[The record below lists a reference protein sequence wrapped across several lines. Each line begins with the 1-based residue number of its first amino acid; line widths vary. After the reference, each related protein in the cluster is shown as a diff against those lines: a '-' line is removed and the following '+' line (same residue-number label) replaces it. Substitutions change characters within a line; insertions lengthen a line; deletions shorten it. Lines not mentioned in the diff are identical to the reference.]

1 VYDYALIHK
10 NKFAYVGEII
20 MDFVFILALVIAI
33 FNQFAKLYHLL
44 IFAQTVFMLACLNIP
59 MPPNLYRFLQGFK
72 YAHFYQIPNWFSTID
87 STSRYTDFYHR
98 NFNRIES
105 IFADVAFIHIAGHL
119 IALYSILLVLGLV
132 FYAVRYLPEGR
143 NEYVKKVM
151 SPMREKLKHVKWSHL
166 SDVFLSTFMLV
177 LAAFWFQTLDY
188 STFKT
193 EQSVSIALSYII
205 TLTLCTFCIMYLYKM
220 HTLSLESETDPQAFV
235 EQLHREEYASFYEG
249 ITSTHHTY
257 KNYMLVGKVVAWGCL
272 AGLLCNW
279 PDFCLAIFIVM
290 EIGFGLVYLRFMPF
304 ADDVQNY
311 LYSLCSFIY
320 ALGMILL
327 VVVNQCHK
335 PESQFF
341 VPDSQQHKKILI
353 GYIIIVLILICTF
366 LLII

>member
-1 VYDYALIHK
+1 VYDYALIDK
-10 NKFAYVGEII
+10 NNFAYVGEII
-20 MDFVFILALVIAI
+20 MDFVLLLGLVIAI
-33 FNQFAKLYHLL
+33 FNQFAKLHHFL

-72 YAHFYQIPNWFSTID
+72 YAHFYQIPNWFSTIH

-98 NFNRIES
+98 NFNRVES
-105 IFADVAFIHIAGHL
+105 IFTDLAFIHIAGHL
-119 IALYSILLVLGLV
+119 IALYSILVALGLAL
-132 FYAVRYLPEGR
+132 YAVRYLPESR
-143 NEYVKKVM
+143 NEYLKKLM
-151 SPMREKLKHVKWSHL
+151 GLMGEKLKHVKWSHL

-177 LAAFWFQTLDY
+177 LAAFLFQTIDY
-188 STFKT
+188 STSKT

-205 TLTLCTFCIMYLYKM
+205 TLTVSTFCIMYLYKI
-220 HTLSLESETDPQAFV
+220 HTLSLQSETDPQAFV
-235 EQLHREEYASFYEG
+235 QHLHREEYASFYDG
-249 ITSTHHTY
+249 ITSTHQSY
-257 KNYMLVGKVVAWGCL
+257 KNYMLVGKVVTWGCL
-272 AGLLCNW
+272 AGLFYNW
-279 PDFCLAIFIVM
+279 PNLCLAIFIVI
-290 EIGFGLVYLRFMPF
+290 EVVYGLVYLRFMPF

-311 LYSLCSFIY
+311 LYGLCSFIY

-341 VPDSQQHKKILI
+341 VPDSQQQQKILI